1 MCGLL
6 ALLSVAA
13 RAESTAF
20 AVGQEWTY
28 WARADEPDSRV
39 VILRIDEATFGKRIV
54 HVAVVGLRWK
64 HSAKDPV
71 GEEWRM
77 GHTAFAEDA
86 LRESVRELKV
96 TRPAAQLP
104 DFAESYA
111 KWEKFGPVGKRP
123 CWTISVLRAVEA
135 QVTQI
140 KRQRGL

>member
-6 ALLSVAA
+6 ALMSVAA
-13 RAESTAF
+13 RAASIPF

-28 WARADEPDSRV
+28 TTRPEEPDSRV
-39 VILRIDEATFGKRIV
+39 VILRIDDATFGKRIV

-64 HSAKDPV
+64 HSAAAAA

-77 GHTAFAEDA
+77 GHAPFAEGA
-86 LRESVRELKV
+86 LRKSVRELKA
-96 TRPAAQLP
+96 TRPVENLP

-111 KWEKFGPVGKRP
+111 NWEKLGKAGKRP
-123 CWTISVLRAVEA
+123 CWTTTVPQTVEA
-135 QVTQI
+135 QVVRI